1 MSVGGRACLGDLSG
15 RGCPNTFEM
24 NLSRLFA
31 LPLDG
36 EPVIDTTIRAK
47 GRNLDDSRADLNKD
61 DKSTFNMTLIT

>member
-36 EPVIDTTIRAK
+36 EPVIDTAIRAQ

-61 DKSTFNMTLIT
+61 DKKYV